1 MKLLDRYIFG
11 SFVRKF
17 ISSFAILMMIFIF
30 QMIWLF
36 IDDLAGKGL
45 DIFIIGKF
53 VFYMLPDLTEKVL
66 PLTVL
71 LASILT
77 FGEFAEHYEFAAM
90 KASGISLQRAMRSL
104 IILVSV
110 LGVVTFFF
118 ANNVIPVSKQKSYSL
133 RRNIAKL
140 KPSVAL
146 TEGVFS
152 DFSGTGMTIL
162 VDEKYGVNDRY
173 LRNVTIHKKTAK
185 EVNSTVIK
193 AKSGEF
199 ISTKDSNIIQLV
211 LYDGTYYE
219 DLQVTSNQD
228 KRKRPFAFSAFETYV
243 INIDLNTLQDVDL
256 NEDVKINSERIK
268 KISQLITDMD
278 SIQNSNR
285 MVYTALSNN
294 IRSRMNIELLTNT
307 AEVPNDTIQKLENH
321 YGSPSDMIKDTIKL
335 KNPTSSNEVLE
346 AFTVFENAQILNV
359 AKNKVFSALNTIEG
373 KQRELQ
379 VRDKIYNVHVL
390 EIHKKFSLALS
401 CIILFFVGAPLGAII
416 RKGGLGLPMII
427 AITLFLTY
435 YFLGVFS
442 YNYAKE
448 GNISAYLGAWIPSLV
463 MFPLGVFLTIRAT
476 NDKGIL
482 QLNFSLKKI
491 PQLICKFVRLKKQ
504 R

>member
-1 MKLLDRYIFG
+1 
-11 SFVRKF
+11 
-17 ISSFAILMMIFIF
+17 
-30 QMIWLF
+30 MIWLF

-45 DIFIIGKF
+45 DIGIIGKF

-104 IILVSV
+104 IVLVSI

-152 DFSGTGMTIL
+152 EFAGTGMTIL
-162 VDEKYGVNDRY
+162 VDEKYGENDRY
-173 LRNVTIHKKTAK
+173 LNNIIIHKKTAK
-185 EVNSTVIK
+185 EINSTVIK

-199 ISTKDSNIIQLV
+199 ISTKNSNIIQLI
-211 LYDGTYYE
+211 LYDGNYYE
-219 DLQVTSNQD
+219 DIQVTANKD
-228 KRKRPFAFSAFETYV
+228 KLKHPFAFSEFETYV
-243 INIDLNTLQDVDL
+243 INIDLNKLQSVDL

-268 KISQLITDMD
+268 KISQLMTDMD
-278 SIQNSNR
+278 SIQKSNR
-285 MVYTALSNN
+285 MVFQALSKNVM
-294 IRSRMNIELLTNT
+294 SRMDIDLIKQSSDSTDVFETKKLPLQESLRSKHDDTLTAYIPPSKIEDII
-307 AEVPNDTIQKLENH
+307 ND
-321 YGSPSDMIKDTIKL
+321 
-335 KNPTSSNEVLE
+335 
-346 AFTVFENAQILNV
+346 FTVFEKAQVYTI
-359 AKNKVFSALNTIEG
+359 AKNKVFYSFNTIDS
-373 KQRELQ
+373 KQRELLI
-379 VRDKIYNVHVL
+379 RDKLYNVHVL

-427 AITLFLTY
+427 AIVLFLTY

-448 GNISAYLGAWIPSLV
+448 GNISPYLGAWIPSLV
-463 MFPLGVFLTIRAT
+463 MLPLGIFLTLRAT
-476 NDKGIL
+476 KDKALL
-482 QLNFSLKKI
+482 QLNFSIKNI
-491 PQLICKFVRLKKQ
+491 PQLISKFVRSK
-504 R
+504 RNS

>member
-1 MKLLDRYIFG
+1 ML
-11 SFVRKF
+11 
-17 ISSFAILMMIFIF
+17 IFIF

-45 DIFIIGKF
+45 DINIIAKF

-104 IILVSV
+104 IVLVSI
-110 LGVVTFFF
+110 LGVLTFFF

-152 DFSGTGMTIL
+152 EFAGTGMTIL
-162 VDEKYGVNDRY
+162 VDEKYGENDRY
-173 LRNVTIHKKTAK
+173 LKNVTIHKKTAK

-193 AKSGEF
+193 AASGEF
-199 ISTKDSNIIQLV
+199 ISTKNSNIIQLV
-211 LYDGTYYE
+211 LYDGNYYE
-219 DLQVTSNQD
+219 DIQVSSNSE
-228 KRKRPFAFSAFETYV
+228 KRKRPFAFSDFETYV
-243 INIDLNTLQDVDL
+243 INIDLNELQDVDL

-268 KISQLITDMD
+268 KISQLMTDMD
-278 SIQNSNR
+278 SIQKSNR
-285 MVYTALSNN
+285 MVYQALSKN
-294 IRSRMNIELLTNT
+294 ILSRMDIDLIKTQSSDVADNQIPKNI
-307 AEVPNDTIQKLENH
+307 PNMFL
-321 YGSPSDMIKDTIKL
+321 GSKNKKSNDSIIDYKKPEQLSDMLDD
-335 KNPTSSNEVLE
+335 
-346 AFTVFENAQILNV
+346 FDVFQTASILTL
-359 AKNKVFSALNTIEG
+359 AKNKVFSSYNTIEG
-373 KQRELQ
+373 KQRELII
-379 VRDKIYNVHVL
+379 RDKMYNVHLL

-427 AITLFLTY
+427 AIVLFLTY

-448 GNISAYLGAWIPSLV
+448 GNINPYLGAWIPTFV
-463 MFPLGVFLTIRAT
+463 MLPLGIFLTLRAT
-476 NDKGIL
+476 KDKGIL
-482 QLNFSLKKI
+482 QLNFSVKDI
-491 PQLICKFVRLKKQ
+491 QLFISKFVPSKKNS
-504 R
+504 